1 MNHENIKLSDKDII
15 EVLYI
20 AYKKVYYD
28 KSILL
33 CEALSYSLYICTSNF
48 VTYLG
53 IRNYIPEFNS
63 KFLVRRKI
71 STNKERWDINDKTNR
86 LEVLTK
92 LIDIY
97 TLKIFKK
104 DKKPKNKKTL
114 ELIKRAKELYIRNYY
129 QNVHLNLKHAL
140 SCIYMSDSL
149 LYKLIPECSE
159 EIFNSKYNNKIHL
172 SKLKNKEEGII
183 VFDKLIE
190 IYEEKV
196 YNYRILNKIRLFV
209 KRILNKIIHR
219 KVFYFYCVV

>member
-1 MNHENIKLSDKDII
+1 MNHENIKLSDEDII

-20 AYKKVYYD
+20 AYKKLYYH
-28 KSILL
+28 KSTL
-33 CEALSYSLYICTSNF
+33 CDALSYSLYICTSKFISYLNVINF
-48 VTYLG
+48 
-53 IRNYIPEFNS
+53 IPEFNS
-63 KFLVRRKI
+63 KFLVGREI
-71 STNKERWDINDKTNR
+71 SDTKEWWDINDKTSR
-86 LEVLTK
+86 LEALTK

-97 TLKIFKK
+97 TLKIFERNKK
-104 DKKPKNKKTL
+104 SKNKKVL
-114 ELIKRAKELYIRNYY
+114 EAIKKAKELYIRNYY
-129 QNVHLNLKHAL
+129 QNVHLNLKYAL
-140 SCIYMSDSL
+140 SCIYISDSL

-219 KVFYFYCVV
+219 KVFYFYYVV

>member
-20 AYKKVYYD
+20 AYKKVYHD
-28 KSILL
+28 RSILL

-63 KFLVRRKI
+63 KFLVGRKI
-71 STNKERWDINDKTNR
+71 SINKEQWDKNNQKNR
-86 LEVLTK
+86 LETLTK

-97 TLKIFKK
+97 TLRIFKTY
-104 DKKPKNKKTL
+104 KKLKNKRIL
-114 ELIKRAKELYIRNYY
+114 EIIKKARELYIRNYY
-129 QNVHLNLKHAL
+129 QSVHLNLKYVL

-190 IYEEKV
+190 IYEEKI
-196 YNYRILNKIRLFV
+196 YNHGILSKIRLFV
-209 KRILNKIIHR
+209 KRMLNKIIHK
-219 KVFYFYCVV
+219 KVFYFSCVV